1 VIAENLT
8 ERDNVCIAARDI
20 DGDGKV
26 EVAVGAQWNPG
37 DTLNSGAV
45 FYLVPPADRTQL
57 WKAIPLPHQPVIHR
71 MRWVKLADNNFALI
85 VSPLHGK
92 GNRQGEGAGVKLI
105 AYEKPANPHDQWKQ
119 TVIEDTLHVTH
130 NLDPAQWNPETPAE
144 EILYA
149 GREGAMLLSFADG
162 QWQKTKFPLIEGSG
176 EIRMGRLKP
185 TSRFITTIEPLHGD
199 KLVLYQSDDSNK
211 GISKRQILDDNIKA
225 GHAIATADLFGDA
238 REEIVA
244 GWRTPNKDNLVGI
257 KVYWTTDDAG
267 KVWKSAWVDENGMAC
282 EDLRLGDLNGDGRI
296 DIVAAGR
303 DSHNLKIY
311 WNQPE

>member
-1 VIAENLT
+1 
-8 ERDNVCIAARDI
+8 
-20 DGDGKV
+20 
-26 EVAVGAQWNPG
+26 
-37 DTLNSGAV
+37 
-45 FYLVPPADRTQL
+45 
-57 WKAIPLPHQPVIHR
+57 
-71 MRWVKLADNNFALI
+71 M
-85 VSPLHGK
+85 
-92 GNRQGEGAGVKLI
+92 
-105 AYEKPANPHDQWKQ
+105 
-119 TVIEDTLHVTH
+119 
-130 NLDPAQWNPETPAE
+130 
-144 EILYA
+144 
-149 GREGAMLLSFADG
+149 
-162 QWQKTKFPLIEGSG
+162 
-176 EIRMGRLKP
+176 
-185 TSRFITTIEPLHGD
+185 
-199 KLVLYQSDDSNK
+199 LYQSDDSNK